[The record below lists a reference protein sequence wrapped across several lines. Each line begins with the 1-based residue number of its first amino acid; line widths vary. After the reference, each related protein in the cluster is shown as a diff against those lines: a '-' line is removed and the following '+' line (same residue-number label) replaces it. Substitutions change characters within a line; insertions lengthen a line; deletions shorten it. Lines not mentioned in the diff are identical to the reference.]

1 MISREI
7 TLEINYFNNQGL
19 SYRALSRKT
28 GLDRRTVKRY
38 AENPDLIGKSRI
50 SAPRSSKL
58 DPFLPSIK
66 NWLEEDEYYTAT
78 WIYDRLV
85 KMGFDGG
92 RTIVKDAVHE
102 IKSENRRLAYARFE
116 TDPGRQAQVDFGD
129 FKVVEPDGT
138 EKTYYLFAMILGYS
152 RMLYCE
158 LLERCDMVSFLDAHQ
173 RAFAYFGGVP
183 GEILYDRM
191 RNVYIGKLAGKDTF
205 TQGMINLSCHYGFNP
220 IVAPAYAP
228 WVKGKIERPM
238 DFIREGFWR
247 GYELVNLAAANR
259 DLMSFCEEK
268 SHRIHG
274 TTHEK
279 VIDRFEREKQFLLP
293 LSHSTL
299 DVSEKL
305 YRKVA
310 KDCTISVDGSRYEV
324 PYTLVGKKI
333 VVRMKDG
340 ILRIFDDNKLV
351 VTLDQSPVKGG
362 FVCLAGLIDAIR
374 ADRRMNERKWR
385 CPKRGKGKAT
395 RSPIAGKY
403 DLDVQVRDIDTYA
416 SIGGEVAYA

>member
-1 MISREI
+1 MISRET

-28 GLDRRTVKRY
+28 GHDRRTIKRY
-38 AENPDLIGKSRI
+38 AENPELIGSPR
-50 SAPRSSKL
+50 APVLRSSKL
-58 DPFLPSIK
+58 DPFMPAIE
-66 NWLEEDEYYTAT
+66 NWLDEDSYYTAA

-85 KMGFDGG
+85 KMGYDGG
-92 RTIVKDAVHE
+92 RTIVKDAVHA
-102 IKSENRRLAYARFE
+102 IKAENRRIAYARFE

-129 FKVVEPDGT
+129 FKVIEPDGT
-138 EKTYYLFAMILGYS
+138 ERKYYLFAMILGYS

-158 LLERCDMVSFLDAHQ
+158 LLERCDMTSFLDAHQ

-183 GEILYDRM
+183 AEILYDRM
-191 RNVYIGKLAGKDTF
+191 KNVYIGKLAGKDKF
-205 TQGMINLSCHYGFNP
+205 TQGLVNISCHYGFNP
-220 IVAPAYAP
+220 VVAPAYAP

-247 GYELVNLAAANR
+247 GYEFTDLGVANR
-259 DLMSFCEEK
+259 DILAFCDEK

-293 LSHSTL
+293 LPKL
-299 DVSEKL
+299 LCDVSEKL
-305 YRKVA
+305 YRKVH

-324 PYTLVGKKI
+324 AHTLVGKKI
-333 VVRMKDG
+333 IVRMKDRL
-340 ILRIFDDNKLV
+340 LRVFNDDVLVASLKQSPRKGGV
-351 VTLDQSPVKGG
+351 VTLP
-362 FVCLAGLIDAIR
+362 GLREAIS
-374 ADRRMNERKWR
+374 ADRKMNARKWA

-395 RSPIAGKY
+395 ISPILGKY
-403 DLDVQVRDIDTYA
+403 EVDVQVRNLEIYA
-416 SIGGEVAYA
+416 QIGGEVVYA